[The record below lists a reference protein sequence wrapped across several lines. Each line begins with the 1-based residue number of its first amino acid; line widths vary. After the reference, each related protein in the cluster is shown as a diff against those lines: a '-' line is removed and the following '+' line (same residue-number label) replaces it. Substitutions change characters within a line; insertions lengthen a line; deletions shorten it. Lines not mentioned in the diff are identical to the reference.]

1 MDDQFNSWVAMW
13 EKSQGD
19 MPKVPAMRKAD
30 PDASFFGMNSVN
42 DDNMD
47 PDNASARDID
57 AWKDVADRTNQLYG
71 KVDSHQL
78 FIEAKKQEAEEKK
91 GLGGKVKTD
100 SGSKKKKKKKSVA
113 ESDHEEADPD
123 ETEGIGAI
131 LAKSLGD
138 KDQFTSPNPI
148 HFASVGMDQK
158 MRVTPNWTSGTA
170 LSALAKLKVAMH
182 DLENEMLT
190 AEAMGGNV
198 DTLEARLDKLQ
209 KEFHTLSQ
217 SIVPNTKNDVS

>member
-1 MDDQFNSWVAMW
+1 MW

-19 MPKVPAMRKAD
+19 MPKVPAMRKAN
-30 PDASFFGMNSVN
+30 PESSFFGMNSVN
-42 DDNMD
+42 DDNLD

-57 AWKDVADRTNQLYG
+57 GWKDVADRTNQLYG
-71 KVDSHQL
+71 KVDSHEL
-78 FIEAKKQEAEEKK
+78 FMEAKKQEAAEKK

-100 SGSKKKKKKKSVA
+100 SGSKKKSKKSA
-113 ESDHEEADPD
+113 ADSTHDEANPD

-138 KDQFTSPNPI
+138 KDQFQSPNPI

-170 LSALAKLKVAMH
+170 LAALAKMKAAMY
-182 DLENEMLT
+182 DLESEMLT
-190 AEAMGGNV
+190 AEAMGGDV
-198 DTLEARLDKLQ
+198 TTLETRLEKLQ
-209 KEFHTLSQ
+209 KEFHKLSQ
-217 SIVPNTKNDVS
+217 SIVPNPANDVS